1 MSDRKARKGDGYHGI
16 RSVITDICI
25 RHQAIEILGIGEGA
39 HSICLDLYKAG
50 LSVTAIDPNQS
61 SLTNSTASILV
72 DELPLPS
79 KKCELERIMTGNFNM
94 ALIIQ
99 PKNSCY
105 NLSMLVE
112 FAFPKIRV
120 GGVVALLIPYHGYL
134 KLLSISARNWWSRFF
149 SLEYHGDP
157 VQCWSRE
164 QLTPFLQRNGF
175 IITECIGVQDASL
188 KRQNLIIVAR
198 KS

>member
-1 MSDRKARKGDGYHGI
+1 MSDRKARKDDAYHGI

-25 RHQAIEILGIGEGA
+25 RHQAMEILGIGEGA
-39 HSICLDLYKAG
+39 QSICLDLYKAG
-50 LSVTAIDPNQS
+50 LNVTAIDPNQS
-61 SLTNSTASILV
+61 SLTNSTASIRA
-72 DELPLPS
+72 DELPLS
-79 KKCELERIMTGNFNM
+79 STKYELQRIMTGNFNM

-99 PKNSCY
+99 SNNSCY

-120 GGVVALLIPYHGYL
+120 GGVIALSIPYHGYL
-134 KLLSISARNWWSRFF
+134 KCLSISARNWWSRFI
-149 SLEYHGDP
+149 SIEYRDDP
-157 VQCWSRE
+157 VQYWSRE
-164 QLTPFLQRNGF
+164 QLTIFLEQNGF
-175 IITECIGVQDASL
+175 IITECIGVQGASS